1 MTHTGLIKG
10 GPPHIT
16 VYWQNRFSTG
26 RADQF
31 LVTTKN
37 IYSTRSLTEY
47 IIRIGH
53 FLQKPPGICKLDSLN
68 ATPYSVY
75 VVAKSEAS
83 QMEFR
88 QALQESGLL

>member
-26 RADQF
+26 RGDQF
-31 LVTTKN
+31 LVTTKT

-47 IIRIGH
+47 ISRIGD
-53 FLQKPPGICKLDSLN
+53 FLRKTPGICKIDSFN
-68 ATPYSVY
+68 ATPFSVY
-75 VVAKSEAS
+75 VVYTSEAS
-83 QMEFR
+83 RVEFK
-88 QALQESGLL
+88 QALQETGLL